1 MSTVAI
7 SGIPTRSLLSI
18 LGLAF
23 GIAMVV
29 GGVIGMGILRAP
41 GAVAGLLLSPRLIYV
56 AWLLGGVYALL
67 PVYTYAE
74 LATAVHHAACPYI
87 SLRRLFGNY
96 LGFVSGWCDFAN
108 LTASVAFMGVACS

>member
-7 SGIPTRSLLSI
+7 SGIPTRNLLRI

-29 GGVIGMGILRAP
+29 GGVVGMGILRAP

-67 PVYTYAE
+67 AVNTYAE
-74 LATAVHHAACPYI
+74 LATAVPHAGGPYVYV
-87 SLRRLFGNY
+87 RRAFGNY
-96 LGFVSGWCDFAN
+96 LGFVSGWCDFA
-108 LTASVAFMGVACS
+108 